1 MRRAGPA
8 GRRRAWRQHN
18 DASTARP
25 FCASL
30 VPSGTKSSPARCVT
44 ARGDLAADRE
54 KGPKMKLLTVLAS
67 ATLLTLPALPVMA
80 QAPSTLRIGLQ
91 EDPDMLDPHKARTF
105 VGRIV
110 FKGLCDKL
118 IDITPDLKLVPRLA
132 TEWSFSTDGLTLTM
146 KLRTD
151 AKFHDGDAFTA
162 EAAKANLERA
172 RTLPDSLRKSELAS
186 VDSIET
192 PDASTIVMK
201 LKRPDATLLAQLT
214 DRAGMML
221 APKSLAGDVAAK
233 PVCSGPYKFVERVQN
248 DRIVLEKF
256 KEHWEAANYNFD
268 RVIYRSIPD
277 TTVRLANL
285 RAGELDMLER
295 LAPTDVKSAKAD
307 KSLTVASI
315 ANLGYQG
322 ITINTGNGDAAKQPM
337 GLDKR
342 VRQALSLSI
351 DRKVL
356 SQVVFEGLYEPM
368 VQPFNPGN
376 PYVSADFPVPAR
388 DVAKAKALLK
398 AAGAEKVAV
407 ELFVTNNPVDAQL
420 GQVIQAM
427 AQEAGIDVQI
437 RSTEFASQLRDQQQ
451 GKFQMSRIGWSGR
464 VDPDGNIH
472 QFVTSKGSQNDG
484 KYANPQV
491 DKLLDEARTVYD
503 VPARKKLYDA
513 AQTIL
518 QDELPIVYL
527 YNQTVFFALRS
538 NIEGFVINPDGMIRL
553 AGLKRK

>member
-1 MRRAGPA
+1 
-8 GRRRAWRQHN
+8 
-18 DASTARP
+18 
-25 FCASL
+25 
-30 VPSGTKSSPARCVT
+30 
-44 ARGDLAADRE
+44 
-54 KGPKMKLLTVLAS
+54 MKLLTTLAS
-67 ATLLTLPALPVMA
+67 AAVLTLAALPAAA

-91 EDPDMLDPHKARTF
+91 EDPDILDPHKARTF

-118 IDITPDLKLVPRLA
+118 LDITPDLKIVPRLA
-132 TEWSFSTDGLTLTM
+132 SEWSFAEDGLTLTM

-151 AKFHDGDAFTA
+151 AKFHDGEAFNA
-162 EAAKANLERA
+162 EAAKANLDRA
-172 RTLPDSLRKSELAS
+172 RTLPESLRKSELAS
-186 VDSIET
+186 VDSVSVV
-192 PDASTIVMK
+192 DASTIALK

-221 APKSLAGDVAAK
+221 APKSLAGDVGSK

-248 DRIVLEKF
+248 DRIVLERF
-256 KEHWEAANYNFD
+256 KEHWEAQNYHFD
-268 RVIYRSIPD
+268 RVVYRAIPD

-307 KSLTVASI
+307 KSLKVESTPNI
-315 ANLGYQG
+315 GYQG
-322 ITINTGNGDAAKQPM
+322 ITINTRHGEAANQPM
-337 GLDKR
+337 GQDKR
-342 VRQALSLSI
+342 VRQALSLAI

-356 SQVVFEGLYEPM
+356 SQVVFEGLYAPII
-368 VQPFNPGN
+368 QPFP
-376 PYVSADFPVPAR
+376 PTSSFVSADFPVPER

-398 AAGAEKVAV
+398 AAGHEKVSV

-451 GKFQMSRIGWSGR
+451 GNFQMSRIGWSGR
-464 VDPDGNIH
+464 IDPDGNLH
-472 QFVTSKGSQNDG
+472 QFVTSKGNQNDG
-484 KYANPQV
+484 RYSNAEV
-491 DKLLDEARTVYD
+491 DKLLDQARTVYD
-503 VPARKKLYDA
+503 VAERKKLYDA
-513 AQTIL
+513 AQKIL

-527 YNQTVFFALRS
+527 YNQTVFFAMRS
-538 NIEGFVINPDGMIRL
+538 NLSGFVISPDGMIRL
-553 AGLKRK
+553 AGIKRS

>member
-1 MRRAGPA
+1 
-8 GRRRAWRQHN
+8 
-18 DASTARP
+18 
-25 FCASL
+25 
-30 VPSGTKSSPARCVT
+30 
-44 ARGDLAADRE
+44 
-54 KGPKMKLLTVLAS
+54 MKLLTVLAS

>member
-1 MRRAGPA
+1 
-8 GRRRAWRQHN
+8 
-18 DASTARP
+18 
-25 FCASL
+25 
-30 VPSGTKSSPARCVT
+30 
-44 ARGDLAADRE
+44 
-54 KGPKMKLLTVLAS
+54 MKHIVLLAS
-67 ATLLTLPALPVMA
+67 AALLGLGALPVLA
-80 QAPSTLRIGLQ
+80 QSPSTLRIGLQ

-110 FKGLCDKL
+110 FMGLCDRL
-118 IDITPDLKLVPRLA
+118 VDIDPELKITPRLA
-132 TEWSFSTDGLTLTM
+132 TEWSFSADGLTLTM

-151 AKFHDGDAFTA
+151 AKFHDGETFNA
-162 EAAKANLERA
+162 EAAKANIERA
-172 RTLPDSLRKSELAS
+172 MTLPDSLRKSELAS
-186 VDSIET
+186 VESVSA
-192 PDASTIVMK
+192 PDPATLVFK

-221 APKSLAGDVAAK
+221 SPKSLGPDITAK
-233 PVCSGPYKFVERVQN
+233 PICSGPYQFVERVQN

-256 KEHWEAANYNFD
+256 KGHWEAANYQFD
-268 RVIYRSIPD
+268 RIIYRAIPD

-307 KSLTVASI
+307 KSLKIEST

-322 ITINTGNGDAAKQPM
+322 ITINTGHGDAANQPM
-337 GLDKR
+337 GKDKR
-342 VRQALSLSI
+342 VRQALSLAI

-368 VQPFNPGN
+368 IQPFNPGN
-376 PYVSADFPVPAR
+376 QYLSAAFPVPER

-398 AAGAEKVAV
+398 EAGVAKVSV
-407 ELFVTNNPVDAQL
+407 DLFVTNNPVDAQL

-427 AQEAGIDVQI
+427 AQEVGIDVQI

-464 VDPDGNIH
+464 IDPDGNIH
-472 QFVTSKGSQNDG
+472 QFVTSKGNQNDG
-484 KYANPQV
+484 KYSNAEV
-491 DKLLDEARTVYD
+491 DKLLDEARTIYD
-503 VPARKKLYDA
+503 VAERKKRYDA
-513 AQTIL
+513 AQKML

-538 NIEGFVINPDGMIRL
+538 NLQGFVINPDGMIRL
-553 AGLKRK
+553 SGLKRS

>member
-1 MRRAGPA
+1 
-8 GRRRAWRQHN
+8 
-18 DASTARP
+18 
-25 FCASL
+25 
-30 VPSGTKSSPARCVT
+30 
-44 ARGDLAADRE
+44 
-54 KGPKMKLLTVLAS
+54 MKLLTILAS
-67 ATLLTLPALPVMA
+67 ASLLALSALPAQA
-80 QAPSTLRIGLQ
+80 QTPSTLRIGLQ
-91 EDPDMLDPHKARTF
+91 EDPDVLDPHKARTF

-118 IDITPDLKLVPRLA
+118 LDIAPDLKIIPRLA
-132 TEWSFSTDGLTLTM
+132 TSWSFSEDGLTLTM
-146 KLRTD
+146 KLRSD
-151 AKFHDGDAFTA
+151 AKFHDGETLDAA
-162 EAAKANLERA
+162 AAKANLERA

-192 PDASTIVMK
+192 PDASTLVFK
-201 LKRPDATLLAQLT
+201 LKRKDATLLAQLT

-221 APKSLAGDVAAK
+221 SPKSLSGDVGAK
-233 PVCSGPYKFVERVQN
+233 PICSGPYKFVERVQN
-248 DRIVLEKF
+248 DRIVLDKF
-256 KEHWEAANYNFD
+256 KEHWEAANYHFD
-268 RVIYRSIPD
+268 RVIYRAIPD

-295 LAPTDVKSAKAD
+295 LAPTDVKSAQAD
-307 KSLTVASI
+307 KGLTVANI

-322 ITINTGNGDAAKQPM
+322 ITINTAHGEAANQPM
-337 GLDKR
+337 AKDKR
-342 VRQALSLSI
+342 VRQALSLAI

-356 SQVVFEGLYEPM
+356 SQVVFEGLYAPM

-376 PYVSADFPVPAR
+376 PYESAAFPVPAR

-398 AAGAEKVAV
+398 EAGLTKVSV

-427 AQEAGIDVQI
+427 AAEAGIDIQL

-464 VDPDGNIH
+464 IDPDGNIH

-484 KYANPQV
+484 RYSNPEV
-491 DKLLDEARTVYD
+491 DRLLDEARTVYE
-503 VPARKKLYDA
+503 VAERKKRYDA
-513 AQTIL
+513 AQKIL

-527 YNQTVFFALRS
+527 YNQTVFFAMRS
-538 NIEGFVINPDGMIRL
+538 TIDGFTINPDGMIRL

>member
-1 MRRAGPA
+1 
-8 GRRRAWRQHN
+8 
-18 DASTARP
+18 
-25 FCASL
+25 
-30 VPSGTKSSPARCVT
+30 
-44 ARGDLAADRE
+44 
-54 KGPKMKLLTVLAS
+54 MKRIALLAS
-67 ATLLTLPALPVMA
+67 AALLGLAALPALA
-80 QAPSTLRIGLQ
+80 QSPSTLRIGLQ
-91 EDPDMLDPHKARTF
+91 EDPDVLDPHKARTF

-110 FKGLCDKL
+110 FMGLCDRL
-118 IDITPDLKLVPRLA
+118 VDIDPELKIIPRLA
-132 TEWSFSTDGLTLTM
+132 TEWSFSADGLTLTM

-151 AKFHDGDAFTA
+151 AKFHDGESFNA

-172 RTLPDSLRKSELAS
+172 MTLPDSLRKSELAS
-186 VDSIET
+186 VATVEA
-192 PDASTIVMK
+192 PDPTTLVLK

-221 APKSLAGDVAAK
+221 SPKSLGPDISAK
-233 PVCSGPYKFVERVQN
+233 PVCSGPYQFVERVQN

-256 KEHWEAANYNFD
+256 KGHWEADKYQFD
-268 RVIYRSIPD
+268 RIVYRAIPD

-295 LAPTDVKSAKAD
+295 LAPTDVKSAQGD
-307 KSLTVASI
+307 KNLKVQST

-322 ITINTGNGDAAKQPM
+322 ITINTNHTDAANQPM
-337 GLDKR
+337 GKDKR

-356 SQVVFEGLYEPM
+356 SQVVFEGLYAPM
-368 VQPFNPGN
+368 NQPFNPGN
-376 PYVSADFPVPAR
+376 QYLSAALPVPER
-388 DVAKAKALLK
+388 DVARAKALLK
-398 AAGAEKVAV
+398 EAGVAKVSV

-427 AQEAGIDVQI
+427 AQEAGIDIQI

-464 VDPDGNIH
+464 IDPDGNIH
-472 QFVTSKGSQNDG
+472 QFVTTKGNQNDG
-484 KYANPQV
+484 RYSNAEV
-491 DKLLDEARTVYD
+491 DKLLDEARTIYD
-503 VPARKKLYDA
+503 VAERKKRYDA
-513 AQTIL
+513 AQKIL

-538 NIEGFVINPDGMIRL
+538 NIQGFVINPDGMIRL
-553 AGLKRK
+553 SGLKRS

>member
-1 MRRAGPA
+1 
-8 GRRRAWRQHN
+8 
-18 DASTARP
+18 
-25 FCASL
+25 
-30 VPSGTKSSPARCVT
+30 
-44 ARGDLAADRE
+44 
-54 KGPKMKLLTVLAS
+54 MKLLTILAS
-67 ATLLTLPALPVMA
+67 ASVLALSALPVQA
-80 QAPSTLRIGLQ
+80 QTPSTLRIGLQ
-91 EDPDMLDPHKARTF
+91 EDPDVLDPHKARTF

-118 IDITPDLKLVPRLA
+118 LDIKPDLTIIPRLA
-132 TEWSFSTDGLTLTM
+132 TSWSFSEDGLTLTM

-151 AKFHDGDAFTA
+151 AKFHDGETLDSA
-162 EAAKANLERA
+162 AAKANLERA

-186 VDSIET
+186 VDSIDT
-192 PDASTIVMK
+192 PDAGTLVFK
-201 LKRPDATLLAQLT
+201 LKRKDATLLAQLT

-221 APKSLAGDVAAK
+221 SPKSLSGDVGAK
-233 PVCSGPYKFVERVQN
+233 PICSGPYKFVERVQN
-248 DRIVLEKF
+248 DRIVLDKF
-256 KEHWEAANYNFD
+256 KEHWEAANYHFD
-268 RVIYRSIPD
+268 RVVYRSIPD

-295 LAPTDVKSAKAD
+295 LAPTDVKSAQGD

-322 ITINTGNGDAAKQPM
+322 ITINTANGEAANQPM
-337 GLDKR
+337 AKDKR

-356 SQVVFEGLYEPM
+356 SQVVFEGLYAPM

-376 PYVSADFPVPAR
+376 PYESADFPVPAR

-398 AAGAEKVAV
+398 EAGLSKVTV

-427 AQEAGIDVQI
+427 AAEAGIDIQL

-464 VDPDGNIH
+464 IDPDGNIH
-472 QFVTSKGSQNDG
+472 QFVTTKGSQNDG
-484 KYANPQV
+484 RYSNAEV
-491 DKLLDEARTVYD
+491 DRLLDEARTVYD

-513 AQTIL
+513 AQKIL
-518 QDELPIVYL
+518 MDELPIVYL
-527 YNQTVFFALRS
+527 YNQTVFFAMRS
-538 NIEGFVINPDGMIRL
+538 NIDGFTINPDGMIRL

>member
-1 MRRAGPA
+1 
-8 GRRRAWRQHN
+8 
-18 DASTARP
+18 
-25 FCASL
+25 
-30 VPSGTKSSPARCVT
+30 
-44 ARGDLAADRE
+44 
-54 KGPKMKLLTVLAS
+54 MKLLTALAS
-67 ATLLTLPALPVMA
+67 ASLLVLAALPAAA
-80 QAPSTLRIGLQ
+80 QTPSTLRIGLQ

-118 IDITPDLKLVPRLA
+118 LDITPDLKIIPRLT
-132 TEWSFSTDGLTLTM
+132 TEWSFSADGLTLTM

-151 AKFHDGDAFTA
+151 AKFHDGDAFDAT
-162 EAAKANLERA
+162 AAKANLERA
-172 RTLPDSLRKSELAS
+172 MTLPDSLRKSELAS
-186 VDSIET
+186 VET
-192 PDASTIVMK
+192 ITVADPATIVLK

-221 APKSLAGDVAAK
+221 APKSLASDVAAK

-248 DRIVLEKF
+248 DRIVLERF
-256 KEHWEAANYNFD
+256 KEHWEAQNYHFD
-268 RVIYRSIPD
+268 RILYRSIPD

-285 RAGELDMLER
+285 RSGELDMLER
-295 LAPTDVKSAKAD
+295 LAPTDVKSAQAD
-307 KSLTVASI
+307 KSLKVASI

-337 GLDKR
+337 GQDKR

-368 VQPFNPGN
+368 IQPFNPGN
-376 PYVSADFPVPAR
+376 PYVSAEFPVPAR

-398 AAGAEKVAV
+398 EAGLTKVSV

-420 GQVIQAM
+420 GQVLQAM
-427 AQEAGIDVQI
+427 AAEAGIDIQI

-464 VDPDGNIH
+464 IDPDGNIH
-472 QFVTSKGSQNDG
+472 QFVTTKGNQNDG
-484 KYANPQV
+484 KYSNAEV

-503 VPARKKLYDA
+503 VAERKKRYDA
-513 AQTIL
+513 AQKIL
-518 QDELPIVYL
+518 QDERPQIYL

-538 NIEGFVINPDGMIRL
+538 NISGFVINPDGMIRL
-553 AGLKRK
+553 SGMKRS

>member
-1 MRRAGPA
+1 
-8 GRRRAWRQHN
+8 
-18 DASTARP
+18 
-25 FCASL
+25 
-30 VPSGTKSSPARCVT
+30 
-44 ARGDLAADRE
+44 
-54 KGPKMKLLTVLAS
+54 MKLFKVAFSAAALAL
-67 ATLLTLPALPVMA
+67 ATLPALA

-110 FKGLCDKL
+110 FMGLCDRL
-118 IDITPDLKLVPRLA
+118 LDIAPDLKLVPRLA
-132 TEWSFSTDGLTLTM
+132 TEWSFSQDGLTLTM
-146 KLRTD
+146 KLRSD
-151 AKFHDGDAFTA
+151 AKFHDGEAFNA

-186 VDSIET
+186 VESVSA
-192 PDASTIVMK
+192 PDATTLVLK

-221 APKSLAGDVAAK
+221 SPKTLAGDVAAK

-256 KEHWEAANYNFD
+256 KEHWEADKYSFE
-268 RVIYRSIPD
+268 RVVYRSIPD

-285 RAGELDMLER
+285 RSGELDMLER
-295 LAPTDVKSAKAD
+295 LAPTDVKSAQGD
-307 KSLTVASI
+307 KSLKVAST

-322 ITINTGNGDAAKQPM
+322 ITINTNNGEAANQPM
-337 GLDKR
+337 GRDKR
-342 VRQALSLSI
+342 VRQALSLAI

-368 VQPFNPGN
+368 IQPFNPGN
-376 PYVSADFPVPAR
+376 FYLSADLPVPAR
-388 DVAKAKALLK
+388 DIAKAKALLK
-398 AAGAEKVAV
+398 EAGQSKVSV

-427 AQEAGIDVQI
+427 AQEAGIDIQI

-464 VDPDGNIH
+464 IDPDGNIH
-472 QFVTSKGSQNDG
+472 QFVTSKGNQNDG
-484 KYANPQV
+484 RYSNAEV
-491 DKLLDEARTVYD
+491 DKLLDEARTIYE
-503 VPARKKLYDA
+503 PAERKKRYDA
-513 AQTIL
+513 AQKIL

-538 NIEGFVINPDGMIRL
+538 NMEGFVINPDGMIRL
-553 AGLKRK
+553 AGLKRS

>member
-1 MRRAGPA
+1 
-8 GRRRAWRQHN
+8 
-18 DASTARP
+18 
-25 FCASL
+25 
-30 VPSGTKSSPARCVT
+30 
-44 ARGDLAADRE
+44 
-54 KGPKMKLLTVLAS
+54 MKLLTTLAS
-67 ATLLTLPALPVMA
+67 AGLLALAALPAAA
-80 QAPSTLRIGLQ
+80 QTPSTLRVGLQ

-118 IDITPDLKLVPRLA
+118 LDITPELKLVPRLA
-132 TEWSFSTDGLTLTM
+132 TEWSFSADGLTLTM

-151 AKFHDGDAFTA
+151 AKFHDGDVFNA

-221 APKSLAGDVAAK
+221 APKSLSGDVANK

-256 KEHWEAANYNFD
+256 KEHWEAANYHFD
-268 RVIYRSIPD
+268 RIIYRSIPD

-285 RAGELDMLER
+285 RAGELDILER
-295 LAPTDVKSAKAD
+295 LAPTDVKSAQAD
-307 KSLTVASI
+307 KALKVAST

-322 ITINTGNGDAAKQPM
+322 ITINTGNGEAAKQPM
-337 GLDKR
+337 GMDKR

-376 PYVSADFPVPAR
+376 PYVSAEFPVPAR

-398 AAGAEKVAV
+398 EAGLSKVSV

-420 GQVIQAM
+420 GQVVQAM

-464 VDPDGNIH
+464 IDPDGNIH
-472 QFVTSKGSQNDG
+472 QFVTTKGNQNDG
-484 KYANPQV
+484 KYSNAEV
-491 DKLLDEARTVYD
+491 DRLLDEARTVYD
-503 VPARKKLYDA
+503 VAERKKRYDA
-513 AQTIL
+513 AQKIL
-518 QDELPIVYL
+518 EDELPIIYL
-527 YNQTVFFALRS
+527 YNQTVFFAMRANLQ
-538 NIEGFVINPDGMIRL
+538 GFVINPDGMIRL
-553 AGLKRK
+553 SGLKRQ

>member
-1 MRRAGPA
+1 
-8 GRRRAWRQHN
+8 
-18 DASTARP
+18 
-25 FCASL
+25 
-30 VPSGTKSSPARCVT
+30 
-44 ARGDLAADRE
+44 
-54 KGPKMKLLTVLAS
+54 MKRIVLLAS
-67 ATLLTLPALPVMA
+67 AALLGLAALPAQA
-80 QAPSTLRIGLQ
+80 QSPSTLRIGLQ

-110 FKGLCDKL
+110 FMGLCDRL
-118 IDITPDLKLVPRLA
+118 VDIDPELKIIPRLA
-132 TEWSFSTDGLTLTM
+132 TEWSFSADGLTLTM

-151 AKFHDGDAFTA
+151 AKFHDGEAFNA
-162 EAAKANLERA
+162 EAAKANIERA
-172 RTLPDSLRKSELAS
+172 MTLPDSLRKSELAS
-186 VDSIET
+186 VESVSA
-192 PDASTIVMK
+192 PDPTTLVFK

-221 APKSLAGDVAAK
+221 SPKSLGPDITAK
-233 PVCSGPYKFVERVQN
+233 PICSGPYQFVERVQN
-248 DRIVLEKF
+248 DRIVLDKF
-256 KEHWEAANYNFD
+256 KGHWEADKYQFD
-268 RVIYRSIPD
+268 RIVYRAIPD

-295 LAPTDVKSAKAD
+295 LAPTDVKSAQGD
-307 KSLTVASI
+307 KSLKVQST

-322 ITINTGNGDAAKQPM
+322 ITINTGHTDAANQPM
-337 GLDKR
+337 GKDKR
-342 VRQALSLSI
+342 VRQALSLAI

-368 VQPFNPGN
+368 IQPFNPGN
-376 PYVSADFPVPAR
+376 QYLSAAFPVPAR

-398 AAGAEKVAV
+398 EAGVAKVSV

-427 AQEAGIDVQI
+427 AQEVGIDVQI

-464 VDPDGNIH
+464 IDPDGNIH
-472 QFVTSKGSQNDG
+472 QFVTTKGNQNDG
-484 KYANPQV
+484 RYSNAEV
-491 DKLLDEARTVYD
+491 DKLLDEARTIYD
-503 VPARKKLYDA
+503 VAERKKRYDA
-513 AQTIL
+513 AQKIL

-538 NIEGFVINPDGMIRL
+538 NLQGFVINPDGMIRL
-553 AGLKRK
+553 SGLKRS

>member
-1 MRRAGPA
+1 
-8 GRRRAWRQHN
+8 
-18 DASTARP
+18 
-25 FCASL
+25 
-30 VPSGTKSSPARCVT
+30 
-44 ARGDLAADRE
+44 
-54 KGPKMKLLTVLAS
+54 MKLLTTLAS
-67 ATLLTLPALPVMA
+67 AGLLALAALPVAA
-80 QAPSTLRIGLQ
+80 QTPSTLRVGLQ

-118 IDITPDLKLVPRLA
+118 LDITPELKLVPRLA
-132 TEWSFSTDGLTLTM
+132 TEWSFSADGLTLTM

-151 AKFHDGDAFTA
+151 AKFHDGDVFNA

-221 APKSLAGDVAAK
+221 APKSLSGDVAAK

-256 KEHWEAANYNFD
+256 KEHWEAANYHFD
-268 RVIYRSIPD
+268 RIIYRSIPD

-285 RAGELDMLER
+285 RAGELDILER
-295 LAPTDVKSAKAD
+295 LAPTDVKSAQAD
-307 KSLTVASI
+307 KTLKVAST

-322 ITINTGNGDAAKQPM
+322 ITINTGNGEAAKQPM
-337 GLDKR
+337 GMDKR

-376 PYVSADFPVPAR
+376 PYVSAEFPVPAR

-398 AAGAEKVAV
+398 EAGLSKVSV

-420 GQVIQAM
+420 GQVVQAM

-464 VDPDGNIH
+464 IDPDGNIH
-472 QFVTSKGSQNDG
+472 QFVTTKGNQNDG
-484 KYANPQV
+484 KYSNAEV
-491 DKLLDEARTVYD
+491 DRLLDEARTVYD
-503 VPARKKLYDA
+503 VAERKKRYDA
-513 AQTIL
+513 AQKIL
-518 QDELPIVYL
+518 EDELPIIYL
-527 YNQTVFFALRS
+527 YNQTVFFAMRANLQ
-538 NIEGFVINPDGMIRL
+538 GFVINPDGMIRL
-553 AGLKRK
+553 SGLKRQ

>member
-1 MRRAGPA
+1 MKLIAA
-8 GRRRAWRQHN
+8 LVSA
-18 DASTARP
+18 TVLTL
-25 FCASL
+25 ASL
-30 VPSGTKSSPARCVT
+30 PA
-44 ARGDLAADRE
+44 A
-54 KGPKMKLLTVLAS
+54 
-67 ATLLTLPALPVMA
+67 A

-110 FKGLCDKL
+110 FMGLCDRL
-118 IDITPDLKLVPRLA
+118 VDITPDLKLVPRLA
-132 TEWSFSTDGLTLTM
+132 TEWSFSADGLTLTM
-146 KLRTD
+146 KLRSD
-151 AKFHDGDAFTA
+151 AKFHDGEPFNA
-162 EAAKANLERA
+162 EAAKANLDRA

-186 VDSIET
+186 VESVDVV
-192 PDASTIVMK
+192 DANTIALK

-233 PVCSGPYKFVERVQN
+233 PICSGPYKFVERVQN

-256 KEHWEAANYNFD
+256 KEHWEAANYQFD
-268 RVIYRSIPD
+268 RILYRSIPD

-285 RAGELDMLER
+285 RSGELDMLER
-295 LAPTDVKSAKAD
+295 LAPTDVSSAKGD
-307 KSLTVASI
+307 KSLKVEST

-322 ITINTGNGDAAKQPM
+322 ITINTANGEAANQPM
-337 GLDKR
+337 GKDKR
-342 VRQALSLSI
+342 VRQALSLAI

-368 VQPFNPGN
+368 IQPFNPGN
-376 PYVSADFPVPAR
+376 PYLSADFPVPAR
-388 DVAKAKALLK
+388 DVAKAKELLK
-398 AAGAEKVAV
+398 AAGAEKVSV

-427 AQEAGIDVQI
+427 AQEAGIDIQI

-464 VDPDGNIH
+464 IDPDGNIH
-472 QFVTSKGSQNDG
+472 QFVTSKGNQNDG
-484 KYANPQV
+484 KYANAEV
-491 DKLLDEARTVYD
+491 DKLLDQARTVYD
-503 VPARKKLYDA
+503 VAERKKLYDG
-513 AQTIL
+513 AQKIL

-527 YNQTVFFALRS
+527 YNQTVFFAMRS
-538 NIEGFVINPDGMIRL
+538 NIDGFVINPDGMIRL
-553 AGLKRK
+553 SGLKKK

>member
-1 MRRAGPA
+1 
-8 GRRRAWRQHN
+8 
-18 DASTARP
+18 
-25 FCASL
+25 
-30 VPSGTKSSPARCVT
+30 
-44 ARGDLAADRE
+44 
-54 KGPKMKLLTVLAS
+54 MKRIVLLAS
-67 ATLLTLPALPVMA
+67 AALLGLAALPVQA
-80 QAPSTLRIGLQ
+80 QSPSTLRIGLQ

-110 FKGLCDKL
+110 FMGLCDRL
-118 IDITPDLKLVPRLA
+118 VDIDPELKITPRLA
-132 TEWSFSTDGLTLTM
+132 TEWSFSGDGLTLTM

-151 AKFHDGDAFTA
+151 AKFHDGETFNA
-162 EAAKANLERA
+162 EAAKANIERA
-172 RTLPDSLRKSELAS
+172 MTLPDSLRKSELAS
-186 VDSIET
+186 VESVSA
-192 PDASTIVMK
+192 PDPATLVFK

-221 APKSLAGDVAAK
+221 SPKSLGPDITAK
-233 PVCSGPYKFVERVQN
+233 PVCSGPYQFVERVQN

-256 KEHWEAANYNFD
+256 KGHWEADKYQFD
-268 RVIYRSIPD
+268 RIVYRAIPD

-295 LAPTDVKSAKAD
+295 LAPTDVKSAQGD
-307 KSLTVASI
+307 KNLKVLST

-322 ITINTGNGDAAKQPM
+322 ITINTNHTDAANQPM
-337 GLDKR
+337 GKDKR

-356 SQVVFEGLYEPM
+356 SQVVFEGLYAPM
-368 VQPFNPGN
+368 NQPFNPGN
-376 PYVSADFPVPAR
+376 QYLSAALPVPER

-398 AAGAEKVAV
+398 EAGVAKVSV

-427 AQEAGIDVQI
+427 AQEAGIDIQI
-437 RSTEFASQLRDQQQ
+437 RSSEFASQLRDQQQ

-464 VDPDGNIH
+464 IDPDGNIH
-472 QFVTSKGSQNDG
+472 PFVTTKGNQNDG
-484 KYANPQV
+484 KYSNAEV
-491 DKLLDEARTVYD
+491 DKLLDEARTIYD
-503 VPARKKLYDA
+503 VAERKKRYDA
-513 AQTIL
+513 AQKIL

-538 NIEGFVINPDGMIRL
+538 NIQGFVINPDGMIRL
-553 AGLKRK
+553 SGLKRS

>member
-1 MRRAGPA
+1 MRRL
-8 GRRRAWRQHN
+8 AW
-18 DASTARP
+18 
-25 FCASL
+25 
-30 VPSGTKSSPARCVT
+30 
-44 ARGDLAADRE
+44 
-54 KGPKMKLLTVLAS
+54 LAS
-67 ATLLTLPALPVMA
+67 AALFGLAALPAQA
-80 QAPSTLRIGLQ
+80 QSPSTLRIGLQ
-91 EDPDMLDPHKARTF
+91 DDPDVLDPHKARTF

-110 FKGLCDKL
+110 FMGLCDRL
-118 IDITPDLKLVPRLA
+118 VDITPELKIVPRLA
-132 TEWSFSTDGLTLTM
+132 TEWSFSADGLTLTM

-151 AKFHDGDAFTA
+151 AKFHDGEAFDAA
-162 EAAKANLERA
+162 AAKANLERA
-172 RTLPDSLRKSELAS
+172 MTLPDSLRKSELAS
-186 VDSIET
+186 VESVSVVD
-192 PDASTIVMK
+192 PATIALK
-201 LKRPDATLLAQLT
+201 LKRADATLLAQLT

-221 APKSLAGDVAAK
+221 SPKSLGPDIGSK
-233 PVCSGPYKFVERVQN
+233 PVCSGPYQFVERVQN

-256 KEHWEAANYNFD
+256 KGHWEAANYQFD

-307 KSLTVASI
+307 KALQVAST

-322 ITINTGNGDAAKQPM
+322 ITINTNHGEAANQPM
-337 GLDKR
+337 GKDKR

-368 VQPFNPGN
+368 IQPFNPGN
-376 PYVSADFPVPAR
+376 QYLSAAFPVPER
-388 DVAKAKALLK
+388 DVAKAKSLLK
-398 AAGAEKVAV
+398 EAGHSKVSV

-427 AQEAGIDVQI
+427 AQEAGIDIQI

-464 VDPDGNIH
+464 IDPDGNLH
-472 QFVTSKGSQNDG
+472 QFVTTKGNQNDG
-484 KYANPQV
+484 RYSNPEV
-491 DKLLDEARTVYD
+491 DRLLDEARTIYD
-503 VPARKKLYDA
+503 VAERKKRYDA
-513 AQTIL
+513 AQKLL

-538 NIEGFVINPDGMIRL
+538 NIQGFVINPDGMIRL
-553 AGLKRK
+553 AGMKRS

>member
-1 MRRAGPA
+1 
-8 GRRRAWRQHN
+8 
-18 DASTARP
+18 
-25 FCASL
+25 
-30 VPSGTKSSPARCVT
+30 
-44 ARGDLAADRE
+44 
-54 KGPKMKLLTVLAS
+54 MKLFKVAFSAAALAL
-67 ATLLTLPALPVMA
+67 ATLPALA
-80 QAPSTLRIGLQ
+80 QAPSALRIGLQ

-110 FKGLCDKL
+110 FMGLCDRL
-118 IDITPDLKLVPRLA
+118 LDIAPDLKLVPRLA
-132 TEWSFSTDGLTLTM
+132 TEWSFSQDGLTLTM
-146 KLRTD
+146 KLRSD
-151 AKFHDGDAFTA
+151 AKFHDGEAFNA

-186 VDSIET
+186 VENVSA
-192 PDASTIVMK
+192 PDATTLVLK

-221 APKSLAGDVAAK
+221 SPKTLAGDVAAK

-256 KEHWEAANYNFD
+256 KEHWEADKYSFE

-285 RAGELDMLER
+285 RSGELDMLER
-295 LAPTDVKSAKAD
+295 LAPTDVKSAQGD
-307 KSLTVASI
+307 KSLKVAST

-322 ITINTGNGDAAKQPM
+322 ITINTNNGEAANQPM
-337 GLDKR
+337 GRDKR
-342 VRQALSLSI
+342 VRQALSLAI

-368 VQPFNPGN
+368 IQPFNPGN
-376 PYVSADFPVPAR
+376 FYLSADFPVPAR

-398 AAGAEKVAV
+398 EAGQSKVSV

-427 AQEAGIDVQI
+427 AQEAGIDIQI

-464 VDPDGNIH
+464 IDPDGNIH
-472 QFVTSKGSQNDG
+472 QFVTSKGNQNDG
-484 KYANPQV
+484 RYSNAEV
-491 DKLLDEARTVYD
+491 DKLLDEARTIYE
-503 VPARKKLYDA
+503 PTERKKRYDA
-513 AQTIL
+513 AQNIL

-538 NIEGFVINPDGMIRL
+538 NMEGFVINPDGMIRL
-553 AGLKRK
+553 AGLKRS